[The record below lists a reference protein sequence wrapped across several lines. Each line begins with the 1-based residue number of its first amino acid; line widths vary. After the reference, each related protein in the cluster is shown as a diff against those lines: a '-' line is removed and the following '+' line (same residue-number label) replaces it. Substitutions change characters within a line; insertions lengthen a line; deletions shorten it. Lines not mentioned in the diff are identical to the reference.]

1 MCAVQLSKD
10 LMALNQQRQFRRV
23 EMVQGRGGG
32 EVAERCP
39 ARKAHGRPA
48 DPHVDHK
55 RLAASFP
62 YLFTLATLVRYS
74 QSVTVSSTP

>member
-1 MCAVQLSKD
+1 MAEARKERYSAVKGLAALS
-10 LMALNQQRQFRRV
+10 QQRQFRRV
-23 EMVQGRGGG
+23 EICSGMGGG
-32 EVAERCP
+32 EVAESSP

-62 YLFTLATLVRYS
+62 NF
-74 QSVTVSSTP
+74 SSYTR